1 MAPKRKTGNVDHE
14 GDYNLVD
21 NLAGLIQQQSRM
33 HGEQI
38 QKMFDMQQ
46 RTHEQNQQPPPQ
58 ARHDN
63 SLTVY
68 EKFRKMEPVDFYGG
82 SDPMVAEEWV
92 KSLDVIFDYMRIED
106 SEKVLCAIFL
116 LKKEARTW
124 WEGTKLAVD
133 MEKLTWEAFKTIFY
147 DNYFTRD
154 VRSLKVKEFL
164 ELKQNEMSVCDY
176 VRKFEEGCKY
186 VPYIAKDNKEKM
198 DHFMRGLNPVIRK
211 DVRISSPN
219 EFRQVVDNALMA
231 DFDEK
236 EIQKFHQQKRQT
248 FTPRTQSQ
256 WKKPEQKSGQVNEKR
271 PRVVQSST
279 TVDKPKCA
287 TCGKNHFGECY
298 SGLNRC
304 FRCKKPGH
312 IARDC
317 RTPPV
322 QVQARV
328 YAMTKEQADVDAS
341 VVSDW
346 ALYQIRWM

>member
-1 MAPKRKTGNVDHE
+1 MAPKRKTANVDHE

-21 NLAGLIQQQSRM
+21 NLAGLIQQQTRM

-38 QKMFDMQQ
+38 QKLFDMQQ

-147 DNYFTRD
+147 DKYFTRD

-219 EFRQVVDNALMA
+219 EF
-231 DFDEK
+231 
-236 EIQKFHQQKRQT
+236 
-248 FTPRTQSQ
+248 
-256 WKKPEQKSGQVNEKR
+256 
-271 PRVVQSST
+271 
-279 TVDKPKCA
+279 
-287 TCGKNHFGECY
+287 
-298 SGLNRC
+298 
-304 FRCKKPGH
+304 
-312 IARDC
+312 
-317 RTPPV
+317 
-322 QVQARV
+322 
-328 YAMTKEQADVDAS
+328 
-341 VVSDW
+341 
-346 ALYQIRWM
+346 